1 MTIKKVVLTDFE
13 GDWTVDRLVVH
24 ADGLRA
30 RFTGS
35 ARWTPVQDGMQFS
48 ESGRLKIPGQAPME
62 ASQSYF
68 WDHDLN
74 IWFSDGR
81 FFHTVPAKGGVA
93 RHSWS
98 NPVNARSKSSAR
110 RAALASSHFCSVAVR
125 PRVGGPA
132 EQPPAKARAVESP
145 MRHNCAHA
153 GIAVAGRPIT

>member
-24 ADGLRA
+24 GDGLRA
-30 RFTGS
+30 RFTGN
-35 ARWTPVQDGMQFS
+35 ARWAPVQDGMQFS

-93 RHSWS
+93 RHWCD
-98 NPVNARSKSSAR
+98 PDQYTVRYR
-110 RAALASSHFCSVAVR
+110 FGHR
-125 PRVGGPA
+125 PRFETLWRVSGPRKNYA
-132 EQPPAKARAVESP
+132 MLTRFERA
-145 MRHNCAHA
+145 
-153 GIAVAGRPIT
+153 